1 MDAGGLR
8 GLRGLWVTTKTDAD
22 GKDMATNAG
31 IYLLW
36 KPNAGSDGYVLIH
49 QRNDGKLSTP
59 GGGIDAE
66 DNGNAFVAAVREL
79 KEESGID
86 LTAAPLSDFVWL
98 GSSGGPSGD
107 NYQFFARV
115 FTSPLVPVSA
125 PAQPSHIMEMNDY
138 PFKTNGFNVL
148 AEAKTVGGQSTRHVW
163 ASLNQLVDDF
173 EKPVGARVYR
183 PKQASRI
190 SDKQISYT
198 PFVRT
203 NLEKLLGL
211 SRNGAAAYQPYRWPS
226 GSTAPTQLPVGSSY
240 VPPGVPTPSVAVTV
254 SPVTPDVPSAT
265 TEPEPEPTQENG
277 KGPASDDSIVTQVMK
292 ILIDTVTAL
301 NPAPTIGSTL
311 LKAISAVVPTVSTTS
326 TGVGVAAPMP
336 TWASNYITDTEITQ
350 ECKAAKFADVTCA
363 PRFVGD
369 RATGLAD
376 MVNKG
381 QLPQAH
387 AADLA
392 AYRALRDRIAT
403 LTESGENPDE
413 LEKLQLKMKR
423 DYPDAERVVFDPAG
437 PGPKTR
443 VMRIPN
449 PYRAR
454 EYREAVTSFA
464 NPAPADNPD
473 LQANVDVLRA
483 VASPSIIA
491 DKKAATL
498 LLESLWFCAQNP
510 NGPGCYPEDVLQQ
523 FREYKDGKTQA
534 KDAKAA
540 AALLAGQGS
549 MFNEWMRI
557 LKKTATTAP

>member
-1 MDAGGLR
+1 
-8 GLRGLWVTTKTDAD
+8 
-22 GKDMATNAG
+22 MASNAG

-36 KPNAGSDGYVLIH
+36 KPNEGTDGYVLIH
-49 QRNDGKLSTP
+49 QRNDGNLSTP

-66 DNGNAFVAAVREL
+66 DNGNAFVAALREL
-79 KEESGID
+79 KEEAGID
-86 LTAAPLSDFVWL
+86 LTDTPLSDFVWL
-98 GSSGGPSGD
+98 GSSGGPAGD
-107 NYQFFARV
+107 VHQYFARV
-115 FTSPLVPVSA
+115 FTSPLVPVT
-125 PAQPSHIMEMNDY
+125 AQSQPTHIMETNDY
-138 PFKTNGFNVL
+138 PFKTNGFKVL
-148 AEAKTVGGQSTRHVW
+148 AEAKTIGGGSTHHVW
-163 ASLNQLVDDF
+163 ASLSQLVDDF
-173 EKPVGARVYR
+173 EKPSGKWAFV
-183 PKQASRI
+183 PKSQSNI
-190 SDKQISYT
+190 SDKTISYT
-198 PFVRT
+198 PYVRT
-203 NLEKLLGL
+203 NLERVLEL
-211 SRNGAAAYQPYRWPS
+211 SRAGAAAYQPYRWPTRGAMS
-226 GSTAPTQLPVGSSY
+226 LLPAGTPY
-240 VPPGVPTPSVAVTV
+240 VQPGVPAPAVSTPV
-254 SPVTPDVPSAT
+254 PNVTPTAEQDPNLT
-265 TEPEPEPTQENG
+265 L
-277 KGPASDDSIVTQVMK
+277 ASDDSILTQVIT
-292 ILIDTVTAL
+292 ILMDTVRAL
-301 NPAPTIGSTL
+301 NPAPTIGATL
-311 LKAISAVVPTVSTTS
+311 LKAISAVVPTVSTT
-326 TGVGVAAPMP
+326 TTATTPLP
-336 TWASNYITDTEITQ
+336 TWASNYITDTEITP

-376 MVNKG
+376 MVEKG
-381 QLPQAH
+381 QLPQVH

-403 LTESGENPDE
+403 LESTGGNAENADE
-413 LEKLQLKMKR
+413 LEELKLKMRR

-454 EYREAVTSFA
+454 NYRESVTSFA
-464 NPAPADNPD
+464 NPAPTASPASPD

-483 VASPSIIA
+483 VAAPSIIA

-557 LKKTATTAP
+557 LKTTATTAP